1 MPIEFACSG
10 CQKVLRVPD
19 DAAGKNAKCP
29 QCGAVVPVPAASAT
43 FPTFNIDPAGSF
55 PPAPPPPQSTTPGQ
69 NPFGAYV
76 PPVTDNPFQAPAMDV
91 GSPFARTGSP
101 GSWYPADLGSRFVGA
116 LIDVLINTVA
126 AIPGFIL
133 MFAIAASD
141 GNGGGNG
148 EALALGFYGLLFL
161 SWLVVGAFQ
170 WYFIV
175 RDGQTLGKKVAGTR
189 IITMS
194 GDLPGFGAG
203 VGLRLW
209 VPTVIS
215 MVPCVGPLFSLIDL
229 IMVFPDPHRM
239 LHDMIAGT
247 IVVNASYDPRVR
259 RD

>member
-1 MPIEFACSG
+1 M
-10 CQKVLRVPD
+10 
-19 DAAGKNAKCP
+19 
-29 QCGAVVPVPAASAT
+29 
-43 FPTFNIDPAGSF
+43 
-55 PPAPPPPQSTTPGQ
+55 
-69 NPFGAYV
+69 
-76 PPVTDNPFQAPAMDV
+76 
-91 GSPFARTGSP
+91 
-101 GSWYPADLGSRFVGA
+101 
-116 LIDVLINTVA
+116 
-126 AIPGFIL
+126 
-133 MFAIAASD
+133 
-141 GNGGGNG
+141 
-148 EALALGFYGLLFL
+148 ALGFYGLLFL
-161 SWLVVGAFQ
+161 GWLFVGAFQ

-215 MVPCVGPLFSLIDL
+215 MVPCVGPLFGLIDL

-259 RD
+259 RLA